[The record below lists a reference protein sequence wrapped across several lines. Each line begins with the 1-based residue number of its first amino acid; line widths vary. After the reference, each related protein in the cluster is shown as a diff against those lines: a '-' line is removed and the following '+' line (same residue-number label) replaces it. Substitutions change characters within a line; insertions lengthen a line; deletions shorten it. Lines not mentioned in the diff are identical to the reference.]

1 MNGSGLFITVEG
13 SEGAGKTTAM
23 DYLEAVLRREG
34 VELFRTREPGGTHL
48 GERLRGILLDPDGE
62 TITPM
67 AELLMIF
74 AARAQHITQHVK
86 PALARGQWVLC
97 DRFTDATY
105 AYQGAGRELGAAA
118 VAQLEDL
125 VQGGFRPDITLLM
138 DLPVEDGLAR
148 ARERGDF
155 DRFERED
162 LAFFERVRAAY
173 LSRAAR
179 GGGRYQVI
187 DASAALEDVRAK
199 LEVFVRELLAVHKGR
214 RTPEEDPIAPG
225 R

>member
-1 MNGSGLFITVEG
+1 MNGTGLFITVEG

-23 DYLEAVLRREG
+23 DYLEEALRREG

-74 AARAQHITQHVK
+74 AARAQHITQHVR

-105 AYQGAGRELGAAA
+105 AYQGAGRELGAEA

-125 VQGGFRPDITLLM
+125 VQGAFRPDITLLM

-162 LAFFERVRAAY
+162 LTFFERVRAAY

-187 DASAALEDVRAK
+187 DASAPLEDVRGK
-199 LEVFVRELLAVHKGR
+199 LEVFVRELLAVHAGR
-214 RTPEEDPIAPG
+214 QTSVEERIDP
-225 R
+225 RH